1 MASQQYSSELERANS
16 ANLSVYDGDS
26 AYAPKIDPAKESEL
40 YMDAPQ
46 LSQRSAIS
54 QAGVWILSWLVPGLG
69 MFSEAYWVFSVGNLK
84 GIFRA
89 EYPDCWKSHSQ
100 CSNGLINSLTYT
112 QVAGI
117 IAGQITLGFLAD
129 RIGRKWGSATTA
141 SLMLIGG
148 ILILASAGNS
158 PHGIFMM
165 YTTCQVIFGYGVGG
179 EYPIASSSA
188 AERAEADRQLQFKRG
203 ETVIL
208 VFAMQG
214 WGNWF
219 NTMVLVVLLACFHEN
234 KAPYQTSHLNDV
246 WRISYAIGLV
256 PIITMLMWRIF
267 FLRESAVWVGKR
279 RALKA
284 TGVNSRLSLIKFW
297 MWVKLYWHRQLGTAL
312 SWFVWDFAFYG
323 NKLFQSTFIGI
334 IVPHA
339 SLKTSLE
346 WTLLNSTVALVG
358 YYFAAFTVDRAWM
371 GRRRMQMMG
380 FAWMFA
386 LFLVCAIAYKPLTQ
400 PSGIHWFQF
409 LYFFSSFWGQFG
421 PNATTWLLPGE
432 LFPTE
437 ARAMSHGLSA
447 AVGKAGALVAG
458 VVFALTSDQGKFYIS
473 AACGLAG
480 VLSTL
485 LFIPDITGLDLR
497 EGDRRWIKNVEGKG
511 NAYYGEAINPRYLS
525 VFERY
530 ILGCGRNYSPA
541 REMEIRKAEV
551 AVLR

>member
-1 MASQQYSSELERANS
+1 MASQQYSSELEMANS
-16 ANLSVYDGDS
+16 ASLSVYDGDS
-26 AYAPKIDPAKESEL
+26 AYAPKIDPAKDSQL
-40 YMDAPQ
+40 YMDAKQ
-46 LSQRSAIS
+46 LSQRSPIS

-89 EYPDCWKSHSQ
+89 EYPNCWKSYSQ
-100 CSNGLINSLTYT
+100 CSSGLINSLTYT

-129 RIGRKWGSATTA
+129 RIGRKWGSVTTA

-158 PHGIFMM
+158 PHGIFLM

-188 AERAEADRQLQFKRG
+188 AERAEADKQLQFKRG

-234 KAPYQTSHLNDV
+234 KSPYHTSHLNDV
-246 WRISYAIGLV
+246 WRIS
-256 PIITMLMWRIF
+256 
-267 FLRESAVWVGKR
+267 ESAVWVGKR

-297 MWVKLYWHRQLGTAL
+297 MWVKLYWHRQAGTAL

-358 YYFAAFTVDRAWM
+358 YYFAAFTM
-371 GRRRMQMMG
+371 IG
-380 FAWMFA
+380 FAWMFV
-386 LFLVCAIAYKPLTQ
+386 LFLVCAIAYKPLTH

-480 VLSTL
+480 VLCTF

-530 ILGCGRNYSPA
+530 ILGYGRNYSPA
-541 REMEIRKAEV
+541 KEMEIRKAEV

>member
-1 MASQQYSSELERANS
+1 MASQQYSSELEMANS
-16 ANLSVYDGDS
+16 ASLSVYDGDS
-26 AYAPKIDPAKESEL
+26 AYAPKIDPAKDSQL
-40 YMDAPQ
+40 YMDAKQ
-46 LSQRSAIS
+46 LSQRSPIS

-89 EYPDCWKSHSQ
+89 EYPNCWKSYSQ
-100 CSNGLINSLTYT
+100 CSSGLINSLTYT

-129 RIGRKWGSATTA
+129 RIGRKWGSVTTA

-158 PHGIFMM
+158 PHGIFLM

-188 AERAEADRQLQFKRG
+188 AERAEADKQLQFKRG

-234 KAPYQTSHLNDV
+234 KSPYHTSHLNDV

-297 MWVKLYWHRQLGTAL
+297 M
-312 SWFVWDFAFYG
+312 
-323 NKLFQSTFIGI
+323 
-334 IVPHA
+334 
-339 SLKTSLE
+339 
-346 WTLLNSTVALVG
+346 
-358 YYFAAFTVDRAWM
+358 AWM
-371 GRRRMQMMG
+371 GRRRMQMIG
-380 FAWMFA
+380 FAWMFV
-386 LFLVCAIAYKPLTQ
+386 LFLVCAIAYKPLTH

-480 VLSTL
+480 VLCTF

-530 ILGCGRNYSPA
+530 ILGYGRNYSPA
-541 REMEIRKAEV
+541 KEMEIRKAEV